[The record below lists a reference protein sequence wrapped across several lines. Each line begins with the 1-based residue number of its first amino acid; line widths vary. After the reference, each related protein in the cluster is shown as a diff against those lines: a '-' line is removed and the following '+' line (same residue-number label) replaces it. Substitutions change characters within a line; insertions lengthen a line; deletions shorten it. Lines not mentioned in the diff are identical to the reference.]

1 MSKNNTKNKFAK
13 TIIILVIVAMILPLI
28 AGLIAL

>member
-1 MSKNNTKNKFAK
+1 MSKNNKKNKFAK